1 MLSDKILNALNK
13 QIEEEFYSSNL
24 YLAMASWCDKEGLS
38 NCAAFMYDHF
48 EEEKMHM
55 LKFMHYINEVGGHA
69 IVPMIKQPPTD
80 FDSVRSLFKDAFVH
94 EQFITSC
101 ISNLAKLSSQEN
113 DFQTLNFLQWF
124 ITEQIEEET
133 TFQKILDKI
142 KLIGDSPSSLYFI
155 EQEIEKLNAVT
166 LSGNSAE

>member
-1 MLSDKILNALNK
+1 MLKDKILNALNK

-38 NCAAFMYDHF
+38 SCAAFMYDHF

-69 IVPMIKQPPTD
+69 IVPLINQPPKD
-80 FDSVRSLFKDAFVH
+80 FKSVMSLFKDAFEH

-101 ISNLAKLSSQEN
+101 ISNLARLSTEEN

-124 ITEQIEEET
+124 ITEQIEEEAV
-133 TFQKILDKI
+133 FQKILDKI
-142 KLIGDSPSSLYFI
+142 KLIGDSPSSLYYI
-155 EQEIEKLNAVT
+155 EQEIEKITAAAQ
-166 LSGNSAE
+166 SSKSAE

>member
-1 MLSDKILNALNK
+1 MLKDKVLNALNK

-38 NCAAFMYDHF
+38 NCATFLYDHF

-55 LKFMHYINEVGGHA
+55 LKFMHYINEVGSHA
-69 IVPMIKQPPTD
+69 IVPMIKQPPKD
-80 FDSVRSLFKDAFVH
+80 YESVQIVFKEAFVH

-101 ISNLAKLSSQEN
+101 ISDLAKLSSDEN

-124 ITEQIEEET
+124 ITEQIEEEAI
-133 TFQKILDKI
+133 FQKILDKI
-142 KLIGDSPSSLYFI
+142 KLIGNSPASLYFI
-155 EQEIEKLNAVT
+155 EQEIEKITTAAQ
-166 LSGNSAE
+166 SERAAE